1 MPQRY
6 TKKANG
12 RSYIVQSAVGL
23 PVYVVLSTIA
33 SLRILSAEQLSFL
46 VKIAICGFLWV
57 ALVWMAVVLRGY
69 YRKLP
74 DE

>member
-1 MPQRY
+1 MPRRY

-12 RSYIVQSAVGL
+12 RSYILQSAVGL
-23 PVYVVLSTIA
+23 AGYVVLSTIV
-33 SLRILSAEQLSFL
+33 SLRIFSAEQLSFL
-46 VKIAICGFLWV
+46 GKIAMCGFLWV
-57 ALVWMAVVLRGY
+57 ALVWMAVVLHGY